1 MTKKEEELLTVS
13 YPTLLTNFKRINSE
27 SLAIISNWR
36 LNHGRTLDKIN
47 VNGAHDVVT
56 EVDIAIEE
64 LTRQTIEKSTLG
76 IKVFGE
82 ENFKQEFDSTEEP
95 LFVVV
100 DPIDG
105 TKEFIKGTQDWS
117 ISICAVEN
125 GLPVVAS
132 VFLPDKDELYT
143 CIKGSGVYLNDKPLI
158 LSANRGNNMIG
169 VSPRQ
174 IQEEAFR
181 SKIVKAGFKPS
192 HISALTPKICSILR
206 GDIDVAVYFEQ
217 NGVSATLWD
226 YAAVH
231 LLIHESGGRM
241 TSLYGSEL
249 PFSGKEVIHTKGW
262 LATSSKIDH
271 GELLTCL
278 GNR

>member
-1 MTKKEEELLTVS
+1 MKIEEEKVMLLDRTN
-13 YPTLLTNFKRINSE
+13 LLNSFKAINQQ
-27 SLAIISNWR
+27 SLVFISNWR
-36 LNHGRTLDKIN
+36 ANHGITLDKIN
-47 VNGAHDVVT
+47 ANGVHDVVT
-56 EVDIAIEE
+56 DVDIAIED
-64 LTRQTIEKSTLG
+64 LTRQAVARTAPG

-82 ENFKQEFDSTEEP
+82 ENFKNDFTATEEP
-95 LFVVV
+95 CYVVV

-105 TKEFIKGTQDWS
+105 TKEFVKGTPDWS

-125 GLPVVAS
+125 GIPVVAS
-132 VFLPDKDELYT
+132 VFLPDKGELFT
-143 CIKGSGVYLNDKPLI
+143 SIRGAGVFLNDRPLDVI
-158 LSANRGNNMIG
+158 YEKNNLIG

-174 IQEEAFR
+174 IQEDVFR
-181 SKIVKAGFKPS
+181 SKIEGSRLKPV

-206 GDIDVAVYFEQ
+206 GDIDAAIYFEQ
-217 NGVSATLWD
+217 TGVSASLWD

-249 PFSGKEVIHTKGW
+249 PFSGKEVIHTGGW
-262 LATSSKIDH
+262 IATSSNIVHD
-271 GELLTCL
+271 ELLTCL

>member
-1 MTKKEEELLTVS
+1 MKIEEENSLMLDRTGLLNS
-13 YPTLLTNFKRINSE
+13 FKAINRQ
-27 SLAIISNWR
+27 SLAIISSWR
-36 LNHGRTLDKIN
+36 AKHGTALDKIN
-47 VNGAHDVVT
+47 ANGVHDVVT

-64 LTRQTIEKSTLG
+64 LTKQTVVRSIPG

-82 ENFKQEFDSTEEP
+82 ENFKNDFTATNEP
-95 LFVVV
+95 LYVVV

-105 TKEFIKGTQDWS
+105 TKEFVKGTQDWS

-125 GLPVVAS
+125 GIPVVAS
-132 VFLPDKDELYT
+132 VFLPDKGELFT
-143 CIKGSGVYLNDKPLI
+143 AIRGNGIYLNETLLTPAQERKRL
-158 LSANRGNNMIG
+158 IG

-174 IQEEAFR
+174 IQEEAFK
-181 SKIVKAGFKPS
+181 SKIERVGLQPK

-206 GDIDVAVYFEQ
+206 GDIDAAIYFEQ
-217 NGVSATLWD
+217 DGVSAALWD

-231 LLIHESGGRM
+231 LLIHENGGRM

-249 PFSGKEVIHTKGW
+249 PFSGNDVIHTKGW
-262 LATSSKIDH
+262 LATSGSVDH
-271 GELLTCL
+271 NELLTCL